1 MRHLRQENPRPA
13 ACVNG
18 NWQTCTVT
26 LDQIAYLPTTQA
38 VAATN
43 LSRRIGSAD
52 ALGGQQTVLAHHKL
66 GTVGVDRTQD
76 AGFSSQFGNTL
87 RIIAEQ
93 LGRQVHP
100 PRTEFAQLGKRS
112 PIRAEHRRRHVKRHA
127 QLASDHHLSQVAADD
142 APGTLHQ

>member
-1 MRHLRQENPRPA
+1 MRQWQLADVYRHAQPDSAPA
-13 ACVNG
+13 DDASSRGNG
-18 NWQTCTVT
+18 PVPSHRW
-26 LDQIAYLPTTQA
+26 
-38 VAATN
+38 
-43 LSRRIGSAD
+43 RRR
-52 ALGGQQTVLAHHKL
+52 LGGQQAVLAHHKL
-66 GTVGVDRTQD
+66 GTVGVDRTKD

-100 PRTEFAQLGKRS
+100 PRTESAQPGKRG
-112 PIRAEHRRRHVKRHA
+112 PIRAEHRRRHVKCHA

>member
-1 MRHLRQENPRPA
+1 M
-13 ACVNG
+13 
-18 NWQTCTVT
+18 
-26 LDQIAYLPTTQA
+26 D
-38 VAATN
+38 
-43 LSRRIGSAD
+43 LSRRVGGAD
-52 ALGGQQTVLAHHKL
+52 ALGGQQAVLAHHKL

-100 PRTEFAQLGKRS
+100 PRTESAQPGKRG

>member
-1 MRHLRQENPRPA
+1 MLSVDEQMRIITSGAAKIVPEADLRK
-13 ACVNG
+13 
-18 NWQTCTVT
+18 
-26 LDQIAYLPTTQA
+26 
-38 VAATN
+38 
-43 LSRRIGSAD
+43 
-52 ALGGQQTVLAHHKL
+52 KL
-66 GTVGVDRTQD
+66 EKGEPLNIKLGVDRTPD

-100 PRTEFAQLGKRS
+100 PRTEFAQPGKRG

-142 APGTLHQ
+142 APGTLHK